1 MNILVTGSNGFIGKN
16 LLSHL
21 KELDNI
27 NVITYEKEDNF
38 SKIIQNIDN
47 IDVIFHL
54 AGVNRPTN
62 SKEFLSFIF

>member
-38 SKIIQNIDN
+38 
-47 IDVIFHL
+47 
-54 AGVNRPTN
+54 
-62 SKEFLSFIF
+62 